1 LHADAVVHHSLTA
14 QTTVTST
21 FIASSKTTATS
32 TSTIKVP
39 GSSDVQEVSQTN
51 EWLTPAMFEG
61 KSQKL
66 VQQSLELAK
75 VKLST
80 AAAQPQMTNL
90 ESNII
95 VHATPGGLGSLSKH
109 FYRFQNVRMTR
120 DALYVHLPPGID
132 PPPDHWVDFISANTT
147 SPLPPTML
155 VIKGDV
161 HHQKWY
167 YMPVKYVSS
176 SQPAPCR
183 GFVDKPTY
191 FLQVR
196 YSYNIWHT
204 WNEGLMGAFQTF
216 RELGYLPLVQIDD
229 EGNMREVL
237 EGMGGE
243 RCLPIVDPVTKAV
256 TIPSHCPAK
265 TGVLLER
272 KCDIKNQ
279 AWCRPGVVSYQRDAD
294 PIILP
299 YTAASVVNVWAHMYD
314 AMTKDVRDFSLLD
327 GACYKEL
334 IFGKTNTLNFYQAQN
349 VTANPIAADA
359 MQARVDAMAVFK
371 EFVMTAQR
379 NYVQQDRI
387 KSPGK
392 AEWQGYRIPRMER
405 LRRGIGPERAF
416 RAEEIMPRN
425 LGGLADSELDELK
438 QLWNKAEIKREGQV
452 EEARMEASVEAL
464 DASLNVAGARNQTAL
479 LAIAALLTEQQVEES
494 TDGGMA
500 GKGMRNQDGDSG
512 GILLMGG
519 PDEDLKN
526 RPFTGDAD
534 SDDAKT
540 AKANHGELNL
550 DKDEDEQMIMN
561 NNNVD
566 DDDDDDSSGESRDGG
581 SSSLQHHA
589 IVKSN
594 RRLLNNNSGSVVDV
608 DDDDDDDEDEA
619 LEQQNQLIRSL
630 AESTSLTNTNA
641 FRLESPR
648 PVVTY
653 MCRNTFSRAVLNEHE
668 ILKYILSRYNVTL
681 RVTTFEEPLLTV
693 METLS
698 TSDVLLGMHG
708 AGWTNGLFLKRGAA
722 SLQMFPYGWRL
733 ADGSTV
739 RGYNY
744 REIVLASETKYF
756 EWVNP
761 NRHHA
766 FFRRIDFSKRW
777 HLEYKLH
784 GDPTWPLPS
793 NSWPGNPWIYQN
805 TYVDMK
811 EFGPLIDDMMA
822 AVGIGKMTELQVAKA
837 MAESDKYARLAGV
850 NLEVKMKEAAASGT
864 QVDEDQL
871 DDGGDL

>member
-1 LHADAVVHHSLTA
+1 
-14 QTTVTST
+14 
-21 FIASSKTTATS
+21 
-32 TSTIKVP
+32 
-39 GSSDVQEVSQTN
+39 
-51 EWLTPAMFEG
+51 
-61 KSQKL
+61 
-66 VQQSLELAK
+66 
-75 VKLST
+75 
-80 AAAQPQMTNL
+80 
-90 ESNII
+90 
-95 VHATPGGLGSLSKH
+95 
-109 FYRFQNVRMTR
+109 
-120 DALYVHLPPGID
+120 
-132 PPPDHWVDFISANTT
+132 
-147 SPLPPTML
+147 
-155 VIKGDV
+155 
-161 HHQKWY
+161 
-167 YMPVKYVSS
+167 
-176 SQPAPCR
+176 
-183 GFVDKPTY
+183 
-191 FLQVR
+191 
-196 YSYNIWHT
+196 
-204 WNEGLMGAFQTF
+204 MGAFQTF
-216 RELGYLPLVQIDD
+216 RELGYLPLVQIDE

-243 RCLPIVDPVTKAV
+243 GCLPIVDPVTKKV
-256 TIPSHCPAK
+256 TIPPHCPVK
-265 TGVLLER
+265 TGVLLEE
-272 KCDIKNQ
+272 KCDVKNQ
-279 AWCRPGVVSYQRDAD
+279 AWCRPGVVSYQRDNG

-299 YTAASVVNVWAHMYD
+299 YTAASVMNVWAHMYD

-392 AEWQGYRIPRMER
+392 SEWQGYRIPRMER

-438 QLWNKAEIKREGQV
+438 RLWNKVEMKREGQV

-464 DASLNVAGARNQTAL
+464 DASLNVVGARNQTTL
-479 LAIAALLTEQQVEES
+479 LAAAALLTEQLVEERS
-494 TDGGMA
+494 FGGMA
-500 GKGMRNQDGDSG
+500 GKGMRNQDSSSG
-512 GILLMGG
+512 SSSKAMGG

-534 SDDAKT
+534 SDDDAKT
-540 AKANHGELNL
+540 AKANHGELDL
-550 DKDEDEQMIMN
+550 DKDEDEQMIMIN
-561 NNNVD
+561 NNNDEDDEED
-566 DDDDDDSSGESRDGG
+566 DDEDDESSSGKNGDGG
-581 SSSLQHHA
+581 SSSLQHHT

-594 RRLLNNNSGSVVDV
+594 RRLLNNNS
-608 DDDDDDDEDEA
+608 DDEEEA

-630 AESTSLTNTNA
+630 AEMTSLTTTNA
-641 FRLESPR
+641 FQLESPR

-784 GDPTWPLPS
+784 PDPAWPLPS
-793 NSWPGNPWIYQN
+793 NSWPGNPWVYQN
-805 TYVDMK
+805 TYVDMA
-811 EFGPLIDDMMA
+811 EFGPLIDEMMA
-822 AVGIGKMTELQVAKA
+822 AVGIREMTEQQVAKA

-864 QVDEDQL
+864 PVDEDQL